1 MNKDVLETQ
10 WVQAKEFLR
19 EKWPRLTEEDLRQIN
34 GRFDQLSDKL
44 QQRYGYTSAQ
54 AEEEIRKWN
63 FDRTSKPSFSN
74 VDKPYAR
81 QSDRPVRRE
90 EESSALKW
98 LLALALP
105 LLLLALYLGTARTP
119 ESYNENQTA
128 PNTTNQAMPSGAA
141 VNEGINVSGETAA
154 DRPIAQAIRQ
164 ALASNNFQFQ
174 SLRNINISA
183 NNGVV
188 TISGTVANAQEQDR
202 ILNILNR
209 IPSVKK
215 VNNQLEISR

>member
-1 MNKDVLETQ
+1 MNKDLLETQ
-10 WVQAKEFLR
+10 WVQAKEYLR
-19 EKWPRLTEEDLRQIN
+19 ERWPRLTEEDLRQIN

-63 FDRTSKPSFSN
+63 FDRSSKPSFSN
-74 VDKPYAR
+74 ADKPYAR
-81 QSDRPVRRE
+81 QSDRPIKRE

-119 ESYNENQTA
+119 ETTSTTIPASEETA
-128 PNTTNQAMPSGAA
+128 
-141 VNEGINVSGETAA
+141 VYGESAA

-164 ALASNNFQFQ
+164 ALAANGIQFQ
-174 SLRNINISA
+174 NMRNFSIASS
-183 NNGVV
+183 NGVV
-188 TISGTVANAQEQDR
+188 TVSGTVASQQEQDR
-202 ILNILNR
+202 IINIINNISGVR
-209 IPSVKK
+209 R
-215 VNNQLEISR
+215 VNNQLEIRP

>member
-10 WVQAKEFLR
+10 WVQAKEYLR

-63 FDRTSKPSFSN
+63 FERSGKSSFTN
-74 VDKPYAR
+74 TDKPYMR
-81 QSDRPVRRE
+81 QSDRPVRKE

-105 LLLLALYLGTARTP
+105 LLLLALYLGTARSPETTTP
-119 ESYNENQTA
+119 ST
-128 PNTTNQAMPSGAA
+128 PSGY
-141 VNEGINVSGETAA
+141 ETFVRA
-154 DRPIAQAIRQ
+154 DTPADQPIAQAIRQ
-164 ALASNNFQFQ
+164 AIASNQGQFQ
-174 SLRNINISA
+174 NLNNINFTA
-183 NNGVV
+183 NNGIV
-188 TISGTVANAQEQDR
+188 TVSGTVASAQEQDR
-202 ILNILNR
+202 ILNIINNISGVR
-209 IPSVKK
+209 R
-215 VNNQLEISR
+215 VNNQLEIRP

>member
-1 MNKDVLETQ
+1 MNKDLLETQ
-10 WVQAKEFLR
+10 WVQAKEYLR
-19 EKWPRLTEEDLRQIN
+19 ERWPRLTEEDLRQIN

-63 FDRTSKPSFSN
+63 FDRSNKTSSYSN
-74 VDKPYAR
+74 TDKPYAR

-119 ESYNENQTA
+119 ETTTTA
-128 PNTTNQAMPSGAA
+128 TPTAA
-141 VNEGINVSGETAA
+141 EEVTVSGETAT
-154 DRPIAQAIRQ
+154 DRSIAQSIRQ
-164 ALASNNFQFQ
+164 AFASNGIQFQ
-174 SLRNINISA
+174 NLRNINIAA

-188 TISGTVANAQEQDR
+188 TVSGTVASAQEQDR
-202 ILNILNR
+202 IINIINNISGVRR
-209 IPSVKK
+209 I
-215 VNNQLEISR
+215 NNQLEIRP

>member
-10 WVQAKEFLR
+10 WVQAKEYLR

-63 FDRTSKPSFSN
+63 FERSGKSSFSN
-74 VDKPYAR
+74 SDKPYMR
-81 QSDRPVRRE
+81 QSDKPIRRE

-119 ESYNENQTA
+119 ETA
-128 PNTTNQAMPSGAA
+128 PITTSAYEQAT
-141 VNEGINVSGETAA
+141 VNAETPA
-154 DRPIAQAIRQ
+154 DQPIAQAIRQ
-164 ALASNNFQFQ
+164 AFASNSAQFQ
-174 SLRNINISA
+174 NLSNINFISS
-183 NNGVV
+183 NGVV
-188 TISGTVANAQEQDR
+188 TVSGTVANAQEQDR
-202 ILNILNR
+202 ILNIVNNISGVR
-209 IPSVKK
+209 R
-215 VNNQLEISR
+215 VNNQLEIRP